1 MVNFNRK
8 GCFSLKKLFCVLLT
22 IVLCISLVACGKE
35 AEPNTTP
42 VTYAE
47 QVYSIKDN
55 ILSFTTYG
63 RTKMANLGLNCD
75 HSASGIAFTAYME
88 GDVSIIMNNT
98 GDCYFTLYIDGV
110 RNTKRIEVPVGQRNE
125 VKLTTFLEGGVHT
138 IQLLKQTEE
147 SKSLCTLISV
157 KFTGSFEAPP
167 AKSEKL
173 VEIIGDS
180 ISAGMA
186 NLCANGVEDA
196 GNAVHEDATLTYG
209 FLTAQKLNA
218 EARIIA
224 RSGIGIVKG
233 GTTYNMDDYF
243 FAESYNRDI
252 SIRYE
257 PDRVPDLLIINLGTN
272 DGGHGVTADQLKDK
286 VPALI
291 RQIRQLYGKDVPI
304 VWVHAMMWE
313 GMWSAIE
320 PILDKEFGGEDGGIY
335 YFEAPT
341 NRDGGANHPTVSA
354 HKETSE
360 LLSQFI
366 KDKGLI

>member
-1 MVNFNRK
+1 M
-8 GCFSLKKLFCVLLT
+8 KKLISLILA
-22 IVLCISLVACGKE
+22 IILCFSLVACGKE
-35 AEPNTTP
+35 AAPETTP
-42 VTYAE
+42 ITYTE
-47 QVYSIKDN
+47 QDYSIKEN
-55 ILSFTTYG
+55 IQNFTTYG

-88 GDVSIIMNNT
+88 GDVSVTIT
-98 GDCYFTLYIDGV
+98 STATAYFTMIIDGV
-110 RNTKRIEVPVGQRNE
+110 RSTKRIEVPVGQRNE
-125 VKLTTFLEGGVHT
+125 VKLTTFSEGGVHT

-147 SKSLCTLISV
+147 CKAHCTIVSV

-167 AKSEKL
+167 ANSDKL
-173 VEIIGDS
+173 IEIIGDS
-180 ISAGMA
+180 ISAGMG

-209 FLTAQKLNA
+209 FLTAQALGA
-218 EARIIA
+218 DARIVA

-233 GTTYNMDDYF
+233 STDYNMDEYF
-243 FAESYNRDI
+243 FAESYNRDAGTE
-252 SIRYE
+252 YT
-257 PDRVPDLLIINLGTN
+257 PDKAPDLLIINLGTN
-272 DGGHGVTADQLKDK
+272 DGGQNVTAKQLQEK

-291 RQIRQLYGKDVPI
+291 RQIRQLYGKDIPI

-313 GMWSAIE
+313 GKWSDIE
-320 PILDKEFGGEDGGIY
+320 PLLNKEFGGEDGGIY

-341 NRDGGANHPTVSA
+341 NRDGGANHPSVSA
-354 HKETSE
+354 HKQTAE